1 MGISL
6 CGDVRHVI
14 FCLIFQ
20 GFEHLDPFVPICVR
34 EYNERELESCL
45 DYYIDRRWLQ
55 NEKSCTEEGRK
66 EFKYLCDMNPRRLMH
81 ICAPL

>member
-1 MGISL
+1 MEILLSENMMYI
-6 CGDVRHVI
+6 I
-14 FCLIFQ
+14 FYLTFQ

-34 EYNERELESCL
+34 EYGDKELESCL

-55 NEKSCTEEGRK
+55 NEQSCTEEGRK
-66 EFKYLCDMNPRRLMH
+66 ELKYLCGMNPRRLMH